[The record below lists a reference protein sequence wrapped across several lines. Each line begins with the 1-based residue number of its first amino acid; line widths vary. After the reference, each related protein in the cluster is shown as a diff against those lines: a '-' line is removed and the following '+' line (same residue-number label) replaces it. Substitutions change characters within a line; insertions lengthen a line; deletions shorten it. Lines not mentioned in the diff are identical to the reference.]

1 MELISSSSFL
11 RTCSYLIY
19 ITSKFQI
26 WFVKTWIDFS
36 NWKPTDDWVEEES
49 ERLICEIYTKTK
61 FYKIYVVTVKK
72 HYQRPKNLLLFWKYF
87 HFWQWLIKYSVVLI
101 LTSLTWCSI
110 LHVLF
115 IVQHLSTFKHCF
127 CFFGFKHFR
136 PVVLNRGGARPL
148 RGARALTCSATK
160 KIFERKC
167 VPFKRY
173 ASANFTPLHVIWP
186 STGRD
191 GSGG

>member
-136 PVVLNRGGARPL
+136 PVVLNRGGGAPSQGGASPYMLCNKENFWTEMCPFQTL
-148 RGARALTCSATK
+148 RQC
-160 KIFERKC
+160 
-167 VPFKRY
+167 
-173 ASANFTPLHVIWP
+173 
-186 STGRD
+186 
-191 GSGG
+191 